1 MQDLIFFN
9 PTTGQVDVN
18 LLDETTGT
26 PQENAKNK
34 RFNRALVSVQRQAQ
48 TTKAPGYSPNYLG
61 VKEII
66 QNDPEFSK
74 LAKGKRK
81 ELLDSFD
88 TFYKKEVVQKFNT
101 GLVPGYAPA
110 TATQTEGVGKDFFD
124 PIFYLASN
132 PEIKKR
138 YDEAVEKGD
147 LDIIGRVDN
156 LNDFAGLNYVEVGIK
171 NGKKPNS
178 FGLLGNFS
186 GQDPTGFKD
195 VDGQAQ
201 IDAAKLGSDDRVQD
215 AIITAAGENFLEQ
228 TEQFGLLAQDVLKE
242 TIAKLERAQQQQNQ
256 IDLFNNIGGFGEIL
270 NIGSNTANSLLGDLG
285 GPVPP
290 GVRDQIEGVFNSAL
304 GPLGNSTIVNW
315 QNFFEQELTEKYAQE
330 YNDKFAALELEKDIF
345 ENAVPDADSFRAYL
359 KSRPEVE
366 KLYEERIA
374 GLTPADEDFISEAEF
389 AKEFYRENGNKPEF
403 RSRLL
408 EQQGEVF
415 DQQTGQFKN
424 EFLREI
430 GFQTSNEFTN
440 YLNQQ
445 DNGRDILRTLTGN
458 AARGGKELDPFDRI
472 QELDAEI
479 KRLDDPDNPDFN
491 FIGNLRDERGGI
503 RAVDIDSQFARDF
516 INDYLRPRFNASK
529 SINEFINFINV
540 EEQFQNPFQ
549 TQTTQDALNNLA
561 VQRNQEFIEGL
572 RPVDDTFDP
581 KFFENPFADRPVEEQ
596 KAADASRYERKLEFQ
611 KDYFKSEYEK
621 AKNGDP
627 LYINA
632 LLTRGVA
639 VEPSLTFDG
648 SLVYAIDKGGFA
660 RTLFDI
666 TRGGN
671 DIEGNP
677 IELDGQ
683 RVNFTGFDNPA
694 DPDRVADFKNRELI
708 PSLIEQVERDG
719 TSVFGDFISPD
730 EFAEGALD
738 DIGVGPNTEIGRQL
752 VAAGS
757 EDELDE
763 IKNALAGVVGGVD
776 TLDLRDRIDE
786 LRKAGEEISQKTL
799 GVDYIERE
807 TDKEGAIGAGTGIFG
822 IFQQAG
828 FQGNERE
835 FYETFFPGQSKE
847 EVNAEFGDFD
857 LLSGLNTSSPQA
869 ALSSVGSF
877 LDSPSLPRPE
887 APDSFL
893 EFGNN
898 SRLRRQAQ
906 ESQNFLDEFSS
917 DLGGGDILSSFGAG
931 FGGLG
936 GFGGFGF

>member
-242 TIAKLERAQQQQNQ
+242 TIEKLERAQQQQNQ
-256 IDLFNNIGGFGEIL
+256 LDLFNNIGGFGEIL

-304 GPLGNSTIVNW
+304 GPFGNSTIVNW

-445 DNGRDILRTLTGN
+445 DNGRDILRTLTGS
-458 AARGGKELDPFDRI
+458 AARGGRELDPFDRI

-572 RPVDDTFDP
+572 KPVDDTFDP
-581 KFFENPFADRPVEEQ
+581 RFFENPFADRPVEEQ

-730 EFAEGALD
+730 EFAEGAVD
-738 DIGVGPNTEIGRQL
+738 DIGVGPNTAIGRQL
-752 VAAGS
+752 VTAGA

-763 IKNALAGVVGGVD
+763 IKNALAGVVGGAE
-776 TLDLRDRIDE
+776 TIDLRDRIKE
-786 LRKAGEEISQKTL
+786 LRDAGEEISQKTL

-877 LDSPSLPRPE
+877 LDSPSLPAPPS
-887 APDSFL
+887 PDSFL

-906 ESQNFLDEFSS
+906 ESQNFLNEFSS
-917 DLGGGDILSSFGAG
+917 DLGGGDILSSFG
-931 FGGLG
+931 GGLG